1 MAAQLASGV
10 SSRLATCALR
20 GTGVAGWPALRAIAV
35 WPTIMR
41 VSSSSSSSSSS
52 SIDDS
57 GSSPERPAKHVIPR
71 HIVDVSHSRSS
82 GPGGQNVNKV
92 STKVTLR
99 MALAAAADFLPDD
112 VLHRLREQQRT
123 RLTKGD
129 ELVLQCDEERTQAA
143 NLKRAFARL
152 QSYID
157 EASVTPKER
166 LVQREMEPPERVKAQ
181 RRVEKRLQS
190 VKKAMRRGGDD

>member
-20 GTGVAGWPALRAIAV
+20 GTGVAGWPALRAFAV

-52 SIDDS
+52 SNDDS

-152 QSYID
+152 QLYID